1 MQHVIKTKHK
11 VLKSKRVSKTRTI
24 SEATNDSGIESKHQE
39 FESIDDITNPLD
51 VPDTTVEVKEMT
63 ILKLNTTELDW
74 LQSTTTPLKVPRVK
88 ELGYKYKENK
98 NQILIFQ
105 HQLKN
110 IKGHPIIKEIE
121 EVLKDLKR
129 KEEKLELE
137 LKQLANKTSNMHQKL
152 TMPTK
157 YGTIR

>member
-24 SEATNDSGIESKHQE
+24 SETTNDSGIESKHQE
-39 FESIDDITNPLD
+39 FESIDDITNLLD

-63 ILKLNTTELDW
+63 IFMLNTTQLDS
-74 LQSTTTPLKVPRVK
+74 LQSTTTPLNIPRFK
-88 ELGYKYKENK
+88 ELRDKYKANK

-110 IKGHPIIKEIE
+110 IEGHPIIKEIE
-121 EVLKDLKR
+121 EALKDLKR

-137 LKQLANKTSNMHQKL
+137 LKQLAHKT
-152 TMPTK
+152 
-157 YGTIR
+157 